1 MERWSTKPRETTVDA
16 ISPDLISPTHS
27 SLREKVL
34 EHAFLAELSR
44 TLWRQGRRDFEIL
57 RAEVDRGGYDVVV
70 ACGPVMRH
78 IQLKSSHRA
87 GKTREVSVQLALAC
101 KPGGCVV
108 WLLYGPATLELGPF
122 LWFGGAPGEPVPDLG
137 SKLARHTKGNKDG
150 FKAERPACGSWTVV
164 ASGGLRRWR
173 G

>member
-1 MERWSTKPRETTVDA
+1 MDA
-16 ISPDLISPTHS
+16 ISPDLINPTYS

-87 GKTREVSVQLALAC
+87 GKAREVSVQLALAG

-108 WLLYGPATLELGPF
+108 WLLYDPATLELGPF
-122 LWFGGAPGEPVPDLG
+122 RWFGGAPGEAVPDLG
-137 SKLARHTKGNKDG
+137 SKVARHTKGNKDG
-150 FKAERPACGSWTVV
+150 FKAERPA
-164 ASGGLRRWR
+164 LRVLGRDKFTSLQTMDELAAALFGR
-173 G
+173 A